1 MEHRWHFFRAGGV
14 DQVSLRNGKDLLAI
28 ASLDQ
33 KLWVALA
40 MPTKGVDLD
49 PNTLDLIDTDKDGR
63 IRVHDIQ
70 REVEFIA
77 ATFKDPDDVLESA
90 DEIDLTDLKD
100 DKVVAAA
107 KRMLKDLGKADAR
120 VITIADTDAIQ
131 KAFADTKL
139 NGDSIVTPAST
150 DDAELAKLIED
161 AVAALGGL
169 TDRSGKPG
177 IDKAKA
183 DDLMKAIDERA
194 AWLAKGKADGLLPL
208 RDATPAAAA
217 AFTAVKAKIDDYFT
231 RCRVAAY
238 EPRGVATLNAQDAE
252 LAQLSQQSL
261 SAGSGDLAKLPLA
274 SVAPAARLPLQV
286 GLNPAWSA
294 RIAAFVEQVVK
305 PLVGPRDV
313 LAPADLD
320 LIQTKLAPFEEWRA
334 SEPAG
339 PIGKLDDAWV
349 EKLAKPELR
358 DKLAKLIAD
367 DAALAAEYDQITAVI
382 KAVRFQ
388 RDFGRLARNFIN
400 FSDFYAKQDGVFQA
414 GTLYL
419 DARALHLCVPVIDA
433 AKHAAL
439 AGSSDAY
446 LAYCD
451 VTRDGKT
458 MQIAAAITNG
468 DQENIF
474 VGRNGVFY
482 DRQHQGWDATV
493 TKVINN
499 PISIRQAFWSPY
511 KALVKAIED
520 NVTKRAAAA
529 NAESMGKMEAT
540 GGDIATVDKAAGKEL
555 AAEGTPAP
563 AAPAAAAA
571 APAAPAEPKKIDLGT
586 VAAIGVA
593 IGGIGT
599 LIAALLTPIF
609 GLGPWLPIG
618 LLGVILLISGPAML
632 LAWLKLRRR
641 NLGPILDANGWAVNS
656 RAKINVSFGAAL
668 TELAKLPPGSQRSLD
683 DPFADK
689 KTPWKRWVFLVVILA
704 LAGAWYVGKLDRY
717 LPDAV
722 TSRTALGDDAPVV
735 KAEKARA
742 QAEADAAAA
751 KAKAEADAAA
761 KAAAPAKK

>member
-14 DQVSLRNGKDLLAI
+14 DQVSLRDGKDLMAI
-28 ASLDQ
+28 AGLDQ

-49 PNTLDLIDTDKDGR
+49 SNTLDLIDTDKDGR

-70 REVEFIA
+70 REVEFIG
-77 ATFKDPDDVLESA
+77 ATFKDPDDVLKSA
-90 DEIDLTDLKD
+90 DEVELSDLKD

-107 KRMLKDLGKADAR
+107 KRMLKDLGKADAKL
-120 VITIADTDAIQ
+120 ITVADADAIQ

-139 NGDSIVTPAST
+139 NGDGIVTPAST

-161 AVAALGGL
+161 AVAAVGGV

-177 IDKAKA
+177 IDQAKA
-183 DDLMKAIDERA
+183 DDVMKAIDERA

-208 RDATPAAAA
+208 KDATGAAAA
-217 AFTAVKAKIDDYFT
+217 AFAAVKTKLDDYFT

-238 EPRGVATLNAQDAE
+238 DAKSAATLNPQDAE
-252 LAQLSQQSL
+252 LAQLSQQVL
-261 SAGSGDLAKLPLA
+261 NAGSGDLAKLPLA
-274 SVAPAARLPLQV
+274 NVTPAARLPLQA
-286 GLNPAWSA
+286 GLNPAWSE

-305 PLVGPRDV
+305 PLVGARDV
-313 LAPADLD
+313 LSPADLAT
-320 LIQTKLAPFEEWRA
+320 IQAALAPYEAWRG

-339 PIGKLDDAWV
+339 TVGKLDDAWI
-349 EKLAKPELR
+349 EKLAQPELR
-358 DKLAKLIAD
+358 AKLAKLIAD
-367 DAALAAEYDQITAVI
+367 DAALTGEYEQINAVI

-400 FSDFYAKQDGVFQA
+400 FSDFYGKQDGVFQA

-439 AGSSDAY
+439 ASSSDAY

-451 VTRDGKT
+451 CTRDGKT

-482 DRQHQGWDATV
+482 DRKNQDWDATIV
-493 TKVINN
+493 KVVAN
-499 PISIRQAFWSPY
+499 PISIRQAFWAPY
-511 KALVKAIED
+511 KKLVKVIED
-520 NVTKRAAAA
+520 NVTRRATDAHTQALSKIETAGGEIAHVDTAALA
-529 NAESMGKMEAT
+529 PT
-540 GGDIATVDKAAGKEL
+540 AAV
-555 AAEGTPAP
+555 PAP
-563 AAPAAAAA
+563 GAAPR
-571 APAAPAEPKKIDLGT
+571 PAQKIDLGT
-586 VAAIGVA
+586 IAAIGVA

-599 LIAALLTPIF
+599 LIASVL
-609 GLGPWLPIG
+609 GLGLWLPLALPI
-618 LLGVILLISGPAML
+618 LISGPSMV

-641 NLGPILDANGWAVNS
+641 NLGPILDANGWAINS
-656 RAKINVSFGAAL
+656 RARINVAFGAAM

-683 DPFADK
+683 DPYADRR
-689 KTPWKRWVFLVVILA
+689 TPWRRWVFLAAVVV
-704 LAGAWYVGKLDRY
+704 LAGAWYVGRLDNLIPEAIQSTTVLGTEAPLYKKLHQ
-717 LPDAV
+717 PV
-722 TSRTALGDDAPVV
+722 T
-735 KAEKARA
+735 
-742 QAEADAAAA
+742 
-751 KAKAEADAAA
+751 
-761 KAAAPAKK
+761 PAK

>member
-1 MEHRWHFFRAGGV
+1 V
-14 DQVSLRNGKDLLAI
+14 DQVSLRDGKDLLAI
-28 ASLDQ
+28 AGLDQ

-49 PNTLDLIDTDKDGR
+49 PDTLDLIDTDKDGR

-77 ATFKDPDDVLESA
+77 ATFKDVDDVLQSA

-120 VITIADTDAIQ
+120 MISVADADAIQ

-139 NGDSIVTPAST
+139 NGDGIVTPAST

-161 AVAALGGL
+161 AVAAVGGL

-183 DDLMKAIDERA
+183 DDVMKAIDERA
-194 AWLAKGKADGLLPL
+194 TWLANGKADNILPL
-208 RDATPAAAA
+208 RDATAPAAAA
-217 AFTAVKAKIDDYFT
+217 FAAVKAKLDDYFT

-238 EPRGVATLNAQDAE
+238 EPRGAAALNAQDAE
-252 LAQLSQQSL
+252 LLQLSQHAL
-261 SAGSGDLAKLPLA
+261 SAGSDDLAKLPLA
-274 SVAPAARLPLQV
+274 TIAPAARLPLQV
-286 GLNPAWSA
+286 GLNPAWAA
-294 RIAAFVEQVVK
+294 RIAAFVDQVVK
-305 PLVGPRDV
+305 PVVGPRDV

-320 LIQTKLAPFEEWRA
+320 LISTKLAPFEAWRA
-334 SEPAG
+334 AEPAG
-339 PIGKLDDAWV
+339 PIAKLDDAWV

-358 DKLAKLIAD
+358 GKLAKLIED
-367 DAALAAEYDQITAVI
+367 DAALTGEYDQITAVI

-419 DARALHLCVPVIDA
+419 DARALHLCVPVIDP

-482 DRQHQGWDATV
+482 DRKHQGWDATV

-529 NAESMGKMEAT
+529 NSDAMTKMEGA
-540 GGDIATVDKAAGKEL
+540 GGQIATVDKAAEKEL
-555 AAEGTPAP
+555 VAEATVP
-563 AAPAAAAA
+563 AA
-571 APAAPAEPKKIDLGT
+571 APAPVAPPAAAVEPKKIDLGT

-593 IGGIGT
+593 IGGIG
-599 LIAALLTPIF
+599 ALFGAVFTMLF
-609 GLGPWLPIG
+609 GLGAWLPIG
-618 LLGVILLISGPAML
+618 VIGLMLVISGPAML

-656 RAKINVSFGAAL
+656 RAKINVAFGAAL

-689 KTPWKRWVFLVVILA
+689 KTPWKRWVFLAVLLA
-704 LAGAWYVGKLDRY
+704 LAGTWYVGKLDRF
-717 LPDAV
+717 LPDAA
-722 TSRTALGDDAPVV
+722 TSSSVLGDDAPVV
-735 KAEKARA
+735 KAEKARLK
-742 QAEADAAAA
+742 AEADVAAA

-761 KAAAPAKK
+761 AKAAAPAKK